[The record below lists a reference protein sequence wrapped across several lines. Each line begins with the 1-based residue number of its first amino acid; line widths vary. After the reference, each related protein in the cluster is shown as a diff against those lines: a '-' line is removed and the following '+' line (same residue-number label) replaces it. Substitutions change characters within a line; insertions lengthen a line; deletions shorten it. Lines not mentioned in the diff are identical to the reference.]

1 MNKKFY
7 VYYLISS
14 NDNNVFY
21 VGKGSGDRMY
31 QHVKIAVRDGKKK
44 LSNPKLYNKIV
55 SLLNNGHQ
63 VISQIIFESYDE
75 KTCLNHE
82 VEKIKE
88 IGLNNLCNITEGGEG
103 SHFKLFFFR
112 LTFR

>member
-31 QHVKIAVRDGKKK
+31 QHVKIAVRDGKK
-44 LSNPKLYNKIV
+44 NY
-55 SLLNNGHQ
+55 
-63 VISQIIFESYDE
+63 QIQNYI
-75 KTCLNHE
+75 
-82 VEKIKE
+82 IK
-88 IGLNNLCNITEGGEG
+88 
-103 SHFKLFFFR
+103 
-112 LTFR
+112 